1 MEMSV
6 RHLEKDKQQLSGQL
20 ARKEQESL
28 HKSVPP
34 LAKSH
39 QKNSDMEEKE
49 KILIERERNVHD
61 RERRAK

>member
-1 MEMSV
+1 LEMSV

-20 ARKEQESL
+20 ARKEQEIS

-39 QKNSDMEEKE
+39 QKNPDMEEKE

>member
-1 MEMSV
+1 MSV

-20 ARKEQESL
+20 ARKEQESS

-39 QKNSDMEEKE
+39 QKNPEMEEKE
-49 KILIERERNVHD
+49 KILID
-61 RERRAK
+61 RERRLHDKDKKLH